1 MRGDPDIEFVPSIV
15 ILRRGVKED
24 VGVPVCVFVACIV
37 RVGVTDT
44 VDVFEFIELN
54 VVVGL

>member
-24 VGVPVCVFVACIV
+24 VVVPECVFVACIV

-44 VDVFEFIELN
+44 VDVFEIIELN

>member
-1 MRGDPDIEFVPSIV
+1 MRGDPDIEFVPGIV

-24 VGVPVCVFVACIV
+24 VVVPECVFVACIV

-44 VDVFEFIELN
+44 VDVFEIIELN

>member
-24 VGVPVCVFVACIV
+24 VVVPDCVFVACIV

-44 VDVFEFIELN
+44 VDVFEIIELN

>member
-15 ILRRGVKED
+15 IVRRGVKED
-24 VGVPVCVFVACIV
+24 VLVPDCVFVACIV

-44 VDVFEFIELN
+44 VDVFEFIELS
-54 VVVGL
+54 VFVEL